1 MSKSF
6 HSVICMYEEKQNQ
19 DFRIL
24 RKTVIMLNELNHL
37 KEDNVPLCAL
47 RQSD

>member
-19 DFRIL
+19 DF
-24 RKTVIMLNELNHL
+24 TYTQ
-37 KEDNVPLCAL
+37 EDRDYV
-47 RQSD
+47 

>member
-19 DFRIL
+19 DF
-24 RKTVIMLNELNHL
+24 TYPQ
-37 KEDNVPLCAL
+37 EDRDYV
-47 RQSD
+47 